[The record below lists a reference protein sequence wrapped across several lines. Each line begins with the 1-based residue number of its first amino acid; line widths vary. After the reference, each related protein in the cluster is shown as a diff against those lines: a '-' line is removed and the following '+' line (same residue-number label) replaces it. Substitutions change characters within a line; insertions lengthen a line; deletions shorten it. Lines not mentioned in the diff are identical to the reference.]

1 MKPDIFEMLR
11 NFLRYLEK
19 NRENP
24 ETYLG
29 DVSWYLYLGLDQC
42 CYGYIINRAFR
53 SGAFDSSAFVKVVL
67 TQLQNGGRFT

>member
-29 DVSWYLYLGLDQC
+29 DVS
-42 CYGYIINRAFR
+42 
-53 SGAFDSSAFVKVVL
+53 
-67 TQLQNGGRFT
+67 